1 MTNKQL
7 VSEVRRVIRGIAMN
21 YPEGLIEIAREVDAL
36 RVPAPEDVGVDVL
49 RQENA
54 THTSEQ
60 DSAAPKA
67 QVAGNTQGGETQQ
80 VAKRKRG
87 RPRKVRP

>member
-7 VSEVRRVIRGIAMN
+7 AAEVCRVIRGFAMT
-21 YPEGLIEIAREVDAL
+21 YPEGLEIVAREVDAL
-36 RVPAPEDVGVDVL
+36 RVPVPEDVGVDVL

-67 QVAGNTQGGETQQ
+67 QVPGNEGGER
-80 VAKRKRG
+80 RKRG